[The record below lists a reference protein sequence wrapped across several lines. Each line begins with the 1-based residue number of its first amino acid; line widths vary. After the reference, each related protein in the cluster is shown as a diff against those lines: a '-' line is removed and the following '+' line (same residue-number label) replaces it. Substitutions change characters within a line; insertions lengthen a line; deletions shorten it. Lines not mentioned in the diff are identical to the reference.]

1 MGCTNSEEDQVK
13 PEKQEKPKFNRG
25 NKRRVTDSKN
35 KDIRKNYEF
44 ISMLGNGSFGK
55 VRLYRDKNYKEL
67 LFAIKTLKKE
77 GISNYH
83 FNLLKREVDILS
95 NMDHPYIVKYFGI
108 FEDDFFIHIVMEYLK
123 GQDLS
128 KIISLKNYNDFNEN
142 QMGQIIHQLLKALSF
157 IHSKNIIHRD
167 IKPENI
173 LFSDKRNIFSLKLID
188 FGLAAFSEQ
197 DKKIV
202 GTPSYMSPEMVDG
215 NGTYVSDI
223 WSVGV
228 VVYQMLT
235 GKLPFEKNDDEE
247 NTNELLYQRIKK
259 EEYNKERLQKIDC
272 SEDVID
278 FIDKA
283 LKKDVK
289 SRMTVEE
296 ALNHPWIK
304 KFNINSLDPS
314 LINEDSIQ
322 LFLNFSNKPALQKE
336 IYYFLAKIS
345 NENDIAIYKNIF
357 NFFDVNNKGSL
368 SKNDLKEGLAKNKI
382 NIDEETLGIIFDGLD
397 FHNNGKIYYSE
408 FLAAM
413 VSSKDFNKE
422 EKIISVF
429 NLLKENE
436 QNNNYI
442 TYDSLENAAKALNLN
457 INKERLQHCFKK
469 LNGHISLEKF
479 QKIILDDNS
488 EEKASEN
495 INFMPTISNGCKSKR
510 NSLFVRKKTH

>member
-1 MGCTNSEEDQVK
+1 MGCTNSEEDHDKSQIRR
-13 PEKQEKPKFNRG
+13 Q
-25 NKRRVTDSKN
+25 NKRRVTESKN

-77 GISNYH
+77 GITSYH
-83 FNLLKREVDILS
+83 FSLLKQEVDILS
-95 NMDHPYIVKYFGI
+95 NMDHPNIVKYFGI
-108 FEDDFFIHIVMEYLK
+108 FEDDYFIHIVMEYLK

-128 KIISLKNYNDFNEN
+128 KIISLKNYTDFNEN

-188 FGLAAFSEQ
+188 FGLATFQEQ
-197 DKKIV
+197 EKKTA
-202 GTPSYMSPEMVDG
+202 GTPMYMSPEMVDG
-215 NGTYVSDI
+215 KGTYVSDI

-228 VVYQMLT
+228 VVYQMVT
-235 GKLPFEKNDDEE
+235 GKLPFDGGENDENQILYEHIKND
-247 NTNELLYQRIKK
+247 
-259 EEYNKERLQKIDC
+259 EYNKEKLNNVEC
-272 SEDVID
+272 SDDVKD

-283 LKKDVK
+283 LQKDIKK
-289 SRMTVEE
+289 RMTVQE

-304 KFNINSLDPS
+304 KFNVNSLDPS
-314 LINEDSIQ
+314 LLNENTIQ
-322 LFLNFSNKPALQKE
+322 LLLNFSKKPALQKE

-357 NFFDVNNKGSL
+357 NFFDMNNKGGL
-368 SKNDLKEGLAKNKI
+368 SKNDLKEGLEKNKI
-382 NIDEETLGIIFDGLD
+382 DIDEDTLDIIFDGLD

-457 INKERLQHCFKK
+457 INKERIKHCFKR
-469 LNGHISLEKF
+469 LNESINLEKF
-479 QKIILDDNS
+479 QKIILDEVS
-488 EEKASEN
+488 EGQMEEN
-495 INFMPTISNGCKSKR
+495 INYMPTISIGCKPKKN
-510 NSLFVRKKTH
+510 NSVLTRKKTNQM

>member
-1 MGCTNSEEDQVK
+1 MGCTNSEEDHDKSQIRR
-13 PEKQEKPKFNRG
+13 Q
-25 NKRRVTDSKN
+25 NKRRVTESKN

-77 GISNYH
+77 GITSYH
-83 FNLLKREVDILS
+83 FSLLKQEVDILS
-95 NMDHPYIVKYFGI
+95 NMDHPNIVKYFGI
-108 FEDDFFIHIVMEYLK
+108 FEDDYFIHIVMEYLK

-128 KIISLKNYNDFNEN
+128 KIISLKNYTDFNEN

-188 FGLAAFSEQ
+188 FGLATFQEQ
-197 DKKIV
+197 EKKTV
-202 GTPSYMSPEMVDG
+202 GTPMYMSPEMVDG
-215 NGTYVSDI
+215 KGTYVSDI

-228 VVYQMLT
+228 VVYQMVT
-235 GKLPFEKNDDEE
+235 GKLPFDGGENDENQILYEHIKND
-247 NTNELLYQRIKK
+247 
-259 EEYNKERLQKIDC
+259 EYNKEKLNNVEC
-272 SEDVID
+272 SDDVKD

-283 LKKDVK
+283 LQKDIKK
-289 SRMTVEE
+289 RMTVQE

-304 KFNINSLDPS
+304 KFNVNSLDPS
-314 LINEDSIQ
+314 LLNENTIQ
-322 LFLNFSNKPALQKE
+322 LLLNFSKKPALQKE

-357 NFFDVNNKGSL
+357 NFFDMNNKGGL
-368 SKNDLKEGLAKNKI
+368 SKNDLKEGLEKNKI
-382 NIDEETLGIIFDGLD
+382 DIDEDTLDIIFDGLD

-457 INKERLQHCFKK
+457 INKERIKHCFKR
-469 LNGHISLEKF
+469 LNESINLEKF
-479 QKIILDDNS
+479 QKIILDEVS
-488 EEKASEN
+488 EGQMEEN
-495 INFMPTISNGCKSKR
+495 INNMPTISNGCKPKKN
-510 NSLFVRKKTH
+510 NSVLTRKKTNQM

>member
-1 MGCTNSEEDQVK
+1 MGCTNSEEDHDKSQIRR
-13 PEKQEKPKFNRG
+13 Q
-25 NKRRVTDSKN
+25 NKRRVTESKN

-77 GISNYH
+77 GITSYH
-83 FNLLKREVDILS
+83 FSLLKQEVDILS
-95 NMDHPYIVKYFGI
+95 NMDHPNIVKYFGI
-108 FEDDFFIHIVMEYLK
+108 FEDDYFIHIVMEYLK

-128 KIISLKNYNDFNEN
+128 KIISLKNYTDFNEN

-188 FGLAAFSEQ
+188 FGLATFQEQ
-197 DKKIV
+197 EKKTA
-202 GTPSYMSPEMVDG
+202 GTPMYMSPEMVDG

-228 VVYQMLT
+228 VVYQMVT
-235 GKLPFEKNDDEE
+235 GKLPFDGGENDENQILYEHIKND
-247 NTNELLYQRIKK
+247 
-259 EEYNKERLQKIDC
+259 EYNKEKLNNVEC
-272 SEDVID
+272 SDDVKD

-283 LKKDVK
+283 LQKDIKK
-289 SRMTVEE
+289 RMTVQE

-304 KFNINSLDPS
+304 KFNVNSLDPS
-314 LINEDSIQ
+314 LLNENTIQ
-322 LFLNFSNKPALQKE
+322 LLLNFSKKPALQKE

-357 NFFDVNNKGSL
+357 NFFDMNNKGGL
-368 SKNDLKEGLAKNKI
+368 SKIDLKEGLEKNKI
-382 NIDEETLGIIFDGLD
+382 DIDEDTLDIIFDGLD
-397 FHNNGKIYYSE
+397 FHNKGKIYYSE

-457 INKERLQHCFKK
+457 INKERIKHCFKR
-469 LNGHISLEKF
+469 LNESINLEKF
-479 QKIILDDNS
+479 QKIILDEVS
-488 EEKASEN
+488 EGQMEEN
-495 INFMPTISNGCKSKR
+495 INNMPTISNGCKPKKN
-510 NSLFVRKKTH
+510 NSVLTRKKTNQM

>member
-1 MGCTNSEEDQVK
+1 MGCTNSEEDHDKSQIRR
-13 PEKQEKPKFNRG
+13 Q
-25 NKRRVTDSKN
+25 NKRRVTESKN

-77 GISNYH
+77 GITSYH
-83 FNLLKREVDILS
+83 FSLLKQEVDILS
-95 NMDHPYIVKYFGI
+95 NMDHPNIVKYFGI
-108 FEDDFFIHIVMEYLK
+108 FEDDYFIHIVMEYLK

-128 KIISLKNYNDFNEN
+128 KIISLKNYTDFNEN

-188 FGLAAFSEQ
+188 FGLATFQEQ
-197 DKKIV
+197 EKKTA
-202 GTPSYMSPEMVDG
+202 GTPMYMSPEMVDG
-215 NGTYVSDI
+215 KGTYVSDI

-228 VVYQMLT
+228 VVYQMVT
-235 GKLPFEKNDDEE
+235 GKLPFDGGENDENQILYEHIKND
-247 NTNELLYQRIKK
+247 
-259 EEYNKERLQKIDC
+259 EYNKEKLNNVEC
-272 SEDVID
+272 SDDVKD

-283 LKKDVK
+283 LQKDIKK
-289 SRMTVEE
+289 RMTVQE

-304 KFNINSLDPS
+304 KFNVNSLDPS
-314 LINEDSIQ
+314 LLNENTIQ
-322 LFLNFSNKPALQKE
+322 LLLNFSKKPALQKE

-357 NFFDVNNKGSL
+357 NFFDMNNKGGL
-368 SKNDLKEGLAKNKI
+368 SKNDLKEGLEKNKI
-382 NIDEETLGIIFDGLD
+382 DIDEDTLDIIFDGLD
-397 FHNNGKIYYSE
+397 FHNNRKIYYSE

-457 INKERLQHCFKK
+457 INKERIKHCFKR
-469 LNGHISLEKF
+469 LNESINLEKF
-479 QKIILDDNS
+479 QKIILDEVS
-488 EEKASEN
+488 EEQMEEN
-495 INFMPTISNGCKSKR
+495 INNMPTISNGCKPKKN
-510 NSLFVRKKTH
+510 NSVLTRKKTNQM

>member
-1 MGCTNSEEDQVK
+1 MGCTNSEEDHDKSQIRR
-13 PEKQEKPKFNRG
+13 Q
-25 NKRRVTDSKN
+25 NKRRVTESKN

-77 GISNYH
+77 GITSYH
-83 FNLLKREVDILS
+83 FSLLKQEVDILS
-95 NMDHPYIVKYFGI
+95 NMDHPNIVKYFGI
-108 FEDDFFIHIVMEYLK
+108 FEDDYFIHIVMEYLK

-128 KIISLKNYNDFNEN
+128 KIISLKNYTDFNEN

-173 LFSDKRNIFSLKLID
+173 LFSDKKNIFSLKLID
-188 FGLAAFSEQ
+188 FGLATFQEQ
-197 DKKIV
+197 EKKTA
-202 GTPSYMSPEMVDG
+202 GTPMYMSPEMVDG
-215 NGTYVSDI
+215 KGTYVSDI

-228 VVYQMLT
+228 VVYQMVT
-235 GKLPFEKNDDEE
+235 GKLPFDGGENDENQILYEHIKND
-247 NTNELLYQRIKK
+247 
-259 EEYNKERLQKIDC
+259 EYNKEKLNNVEC
-272 SEDVID
+272 SDDVKD

-283 LKKDVK
+283 LQKDIKK
-289 SRMTVEE
+289 RMTVQE

-304 KFNINSLDPS
+304 KFNVNSLDPS
-314 LINEDSIQ
+314 LLNENTIQ
-322 LFLNFSNKPALQKE
+322 LLLNFSKKPALQKE

-357 NFFDVNNKGSL
+357 NFFDMNNKGGL
-368 SKNDLKEGLAKNKI
+368 SKNDLKEGLEKNKI
-382 NIDEETLGIIFDGLD
+382 DIDEDTLDIIFDGLD

-457 INKERLQHCFKK
+457 INKERIKHCFKR
-469 LNGHISLEKF
+469 LNESINLEKF
-479 QKIILDDNS
+479 QKIILDEVS
-488 EEKASEN
+488 EGQMEEN
-495 INFMPTISNGCKSKR
+495 INNMPTISNGCKPKKN
-510 NSLFVRKKTH
+510 NSVLTRKKTNQM

>member
-1 MGCTNSEEDQVK
+1 MGCTTHEE
-13 PEKQEKPKFNRG
+13 EKPFKRSD
-25 NKRRVTDSKN
+25 KRRVTQSKN

-77 GISNYH
+77 GISSYH

-95 NMDHPYIVKYFGI
+95 NMDHPNIVKYLGI

-123 GQDLS
+123 GHDLF
-128 KIISLKNYNDFNEN
+128 KIISLKNYTDFSEN

-188 FGLAAFSEQ
+188 FGLATFSEQ
-197 DKKIV
+197 EKKTV
-202 GTPSYMSPEMVDG
+202 GTPMYMAPEMIDG

-228 VVYQMLT
+228 IVYQMLT
-235 GKLPFEKNDDEE
+235 GKLPFESDEAE
-247 NTNELLYQRIKK
+247 DNNKLLYERIKNEK
-259 EEYNKERLQKIDC
+259 YNLDYLKDVEC
-272 SEDVID
+272 SDDVKD
-278 FIDKA
+278 FIDKT
-283 LKKDVK
+283 LEKNIKL
-289 SRMTVEE
+289 RLTVDQ

-304 KFNINSLDPS
+304 KYRVNSLDPS
-314 LINEDSIQ
+314 LINDDSIQ
-322 LFLNFSNKPALQKE
+322 LFINFSKKPTLQKE

-345 NENDIAIYKNIF
+345 NESDIAIYKNIF
-357 NFFDVNNKGSL
+357 NFFDMNNKGAL
-368 SKNDLKEGLAKNKI
+368 SKEDLKMGLEKNKI
-382 NIDEETLGIIFDGLD
+382 EIDEDTLDIIFNGLD
-397 FHNNGKIYYSE
+397 FHNNGIISYSE
-408 FLAAM
+408 FLSVM

-422 EKIISVF
+422 EKIKSVF

-442 TYDSLENAAKALNLN
+442 TFDSLENAAKALNLN
-457 INKERLQHCFKK
+457 INKEKIKNGFKK
-469 LNGHISLEKF
+469 VNGYINLEKLE
-479 QKIILDDNS
+479 KLILDENTEDINS
-488 EEKASEN
+488 NNSKFMSKKS
-495 INFMPTISNGCKSKR
+495 INKIKR
-510 NSLFVRKKTH
+510 NSTFSRKKSTQI

>member
-1 MGCTNSEEDQVK
+1 MGCTNSEEEKDK
-13 PEKQEKPKFNRG
+13 PNFKRQ
-25 NKRRVTDSKN
+25 NKRRVTESKN

-44 ISMLGNGSFGK
+44 ISMLGNGTFGK

-77 GISNYH
+77 GISSYQ

-108 FEDDFFIHIVMEYLK
+108 FEDEHFIHIVMEYLK
-123 GQDLS
+123 GHDLS
-128 KIISLKNYNDFNEN
+128 KIISLKDYNDFNEN

-188 FGLAAFSEQ
+188 FGLATFSEQ
-197 DKKIV
+197 EKKIV
-202 GTPSYMSPEMVDG
+202 GTPMYMSPEMIDG

-228 VVYQMLT
+228 VVYQMIT
-235 GKLPFEKNDDEE
+235 GKLPFDGGEGDD
-247 NTNELLYQRIKK
+247 NQILYEHIKTK
-259 EEYNKERLQKIDC
+259 EYNKEKLNNVKC
-272 SEDVID
+272 SEDVMD

-283 LKKDVK
+283 LQKDIKK
-289 SRMTVEE
+289 RMTVEE

-314 LINEDSIQ
+314 LINNDSIQ
-322 LFLNFSNKPALQKE
+322 LFLNFSKKPALQKE

-357 NFFDVNNKGSL
+357 NFFDMNNKGAL
-368 SKNDLKEGLAKNKI
+368 SKEDLKEGLEKNKI
-382 NIDEETLGIIFDGLD
+382 KIDEETLDIIFDGLD
-397 FHNNGKIYYSE
+397 FHNSGKIYYSE

-429 NLLKENE
+429 NLLRENE
-436 QNNNYI
+436 QNDNYI

-457 INKERLQHCFKK
+457 INKERIKHCFKK
-469 LNGHISLEKF
+469 LNGYISLEKF
-479 QKIILDDNS
+479 QILILDDNS
-488 EEKASEN
+488 EEKMSDI
-495 INFMPTISNGCKSKR
+495 INYMPTISNGDKLKK
-510 NSLFVRKKTH
+510 NHTLTRKKTS

>member
-1 MGCTNSEEDQVK
+1 MGCTNSEEEKDK
-13 PEKQEKPKFNRG
+13 PNFKRQK
-25 NKRRVTDSKN
+25 KRRVTESKN

-44 ISMLGNGSFGK
+44 ISMLGNGTFGK

-77 GISNYH
+77 GISSYQ

-108 FEDDFFIHIVMEYLK
+108 FEDEHFIHIVMEYLK
-123 GQDLS
+123 GHDLS
-128 KIISLKNYNDFNEN
+128 KIISLKDYNDFNEN

-188 FGLAAFSEQ
+188 FGLATFSEEE
-197 DKKIV
+197 KKIV
-202 GTPSYMSPEMVDG
+202 GTPMYMSPEMIDG

-228 VVYQMLT
+228 VVYQMIT
-235 GKLPFEKNDDEE
+235 GKLPFDGGEGDD
-247 NTNELLYQRIKK
+247 NQILYEHIKTK
-259 EEYNKERLQKIDC
+259 EYNKEKLNNVKC
-272 SEDVID
+272 SEDVKD

-283 LKKDVK
+283 LQKDIKK
-289 SRMTVEE
+289 RMNVEE

-314 LINEDSIQ
+314 LINNDSIQ
-322 LFLNFSNKPALQKE
+322 LFLNFSKKPALQKE

-357 NFFDVNNKGSL
+357 NFFDMNNTGAL
-368 SKNDLKEGLAKNKI
+368 SKEDLKEGLEKNKI
-382 NIDEETLGIIFDGLD
+382 KIDEETLDIIFDGLD
-397 FHNNGKIYYSE
+397 FHNSGKIYYSE

-429 NLLKENE
+429 NLLRENE
-436 QNNNYI
+436 QNDNYI

-457 INKERLQHCFKK
+457 INKERIKHCFKK
-469 LNGHISLEKF
+469 LNGYISLEKF
-479 QKIILDDNS
+479 KKLILDDNS
-488 EEKASEN
+488 EEKMSDS
-495 INFMPTISNGCKSKR
+495 INYMPTISNGDKLKK
-510 NSLFVRKKTH
+510 NHTLTRKKTS

>member
-1 MGCTNSEEDQVK
+1 MGCTNSEEDHDKSQIRR
-13 PEKQEKPKFNRG
+13 Q
-25 NKRRVTDSKN
+25 NKRRVTESKN

-77 GISNYH
+77 GITSYH
-83 FNLLKREVDILS
+83 FSLLKQEVDILS
-95 NMDHPYIVKYFGI
+95 NMDHPNIVKYFGI
-108 FEDDFFIHIVMEYLK
+108 FEDDYFIHIVMEYLK

-128 KIISLKNYNDFNEN
+128 KIISLKNYTDFNEN

-188 FGLAAFSEQ
+188 FGLATFQEQ
-197 DKKIV
+197 EKKTA
-202 GTPSYMSPEMVDG
+202 GTPMYMSPEMVDG
-215 NGTYVSDI
+215 KGTYVSDI

-228 VVYQMLT
+228 VVYQMVT
-235 GKLPFEKNDDEE
+235 GKLPFDGGENDENQILYEHIKND
-247 NTNELLYQRIKK
+247 
-259 EEYNKERLQKIDC
+259 EYNKEKLNNVEC
-272 SEDVID
+272 SDDVKD

-283 LKKDVK
+283 LQKDIKK
-289 SRMTVEE
+289 RMTVQE

-304 KFNINSLDPS
+304 KFNVNSLDPS
-314 LINEDSIQ
+314 LLNENTIQ
-322 LFLNFSNKPALQKE
+322 LLLNFSKKPALQKE

-345 NENDIAIYKNIF
+345 NENDIAIYKSIF
-357 NFFDVNNKGSL
+357 NFFDMNNKGGL
-368 SKNDLKEGLAKNKI
+368 SKNDLKEGLEKNKI
-382 NIDEETLGIIFDGLD
+382 DIDEDTLDIIFDGLD

-457 INKERLQHCFKK
+457 INKERIKHCFKR
-469 LNGHISLEKF
+469 LNESINLEKF
-479 QKIILDDNS
+479 QKIILDEVS
-488 EEKASEN
+488 EGQMEEN
-495 INFMPTISNGCKSKR
+495 INNMPTISNGCKPKKN
-510 NSLFVRKKTH
+510 NSVLTRKKTNQM

>member
-1 MGCTNSEEDQVK
+1 MGCTNSEEDHDKSQIRR
-13 PEKQEKPKFNRG
+13 Q
-25 NKRRVTDSKN
+25 NKRRVTESKN

-77 GISNYH
+77 GITSYH
-83 FNLLKREVDILS
+83 FSLLKQEVDILS
-95 NMDHPYIVKYFGI
+95 NMDHPNIVKYFGI
-108 FEDDFFIHIVMEYLK
+108 FEDDDFIHIVMEYLK

-128 KIISLKNYNDFNEN
+128 KIISLKNYTDFNEN

-188 FGLAAFSEQ
+188 FGLATFQEQ
-197 DKKIV
+197 EKKTA
-202 GTPSYMSPEMVDG
+202 GTPMYMSPEMVDG
-215 NGTYVSDI
+215 KGTYVSDI

-228 VVYQMLT
+228 VVYQMVT
-235 GKLPFEKNDDEE
+235 GKLPFDGGENDENQILYEHIKND
-247 NTNELLYQRIKK
+247 
-259 EEYNKERLQKIDC
+259 EYNKEKLNNVEC
-272 SEDVID
+272 SDDVKD

-283 LKKDVK
+283 LQKDIKK
-289 SRMTVEE
+289 RMTVQE

-304 KFNINSLDPS
+304 KFNVNSLDPS
-314 LINEDSIQ
+314 LLNENTIQ
-322 LFLNFSNKPALQKE
+322 LLLNFSKKPALQKE

-357 NFFDVNNKGSL
+357 NFFDMNNKGGL
-368 SKNDLKEGLAKNKI
+368 SKNDLKEGLEKNKI
-382 NIDEETLGIIFDGLD
+382 DIDEDTLDIIFDGLD

-457 INKERLQHCFKK
+457 INKERIKHCFKR
-469 LNGHISLEKF
+469 LNESINLEKF
-479 QKIILDDNS
+479 QKIILDEVS
-488 EEKASEN
+488 EGQMEEN
-495 INFMPTISNGCKSKR
+495 INNMPTISNGCKPKKN
-510 NSLFVRKKTH
+510 NSVLTRKKTNQM

>member
-1 MGCTNSEEDQVK
+1 MGCTNSEEEKDK
-13 PEKQEKPKFNRG
+13 PNFKRQ
-25 NKRRVTDSKN
+25 NKRRVTESKN

-44 ISMLGNGSFGK
+44 ISMLGNGTFGK

-77 GISNYH
+77 GISSYQ

-108 FEDDFFIHIVMEYLK
+108 FEDEHFIHIVMEYLK
-123 GQDLS
+123 GHDLS
-128 KIISLKNYNDFNEN
+128 KIISLKDYNDFNEN

-188 FGLAAFSEQ
+188 FGLATFSEQ
-197 DKKIV
+197 EKKIV
-202 GTPSYMSPEMVDG
+202 GTPMYMSPEMIDG

-228 VVYQMLT
+228 VVYQMIT
-235 GKLPFEKNDDEE
+235 GKLPFDGGEGDD
-247 NTNELLYQRIKK
+247 NQILYEHIKTK
-259 EEYNKERLQKIDC
+259 EYNKEKLNNVKC
-272 SEDVID
+272 SEDVKD

-283 LKKDVK
+283 LQKDIKK
-289 SRMTVEE
+289 RMNVEE

-314 LINEDSIQ
+314 LINNDSIQ
-322 LFLNFSNKPALQKE
+322 LFLNFSKKPALQKE

-357 NFFDVNNKGSL
+357 NFFDMNNTGAL
-368 SKNDLKEGLAKNKI
+368 SKEDLKEGLEKNKI
-382 NIDEETLGIIFDGLD
+382 KIDEETLDIIFDGLD
-397 FHNNGKIYYSE
+397 FHNSGKIYYSE

-429 NLLKENE
+429 NLLRENE
-436 QNNNYI
+436 QNDNYI

-457 INKERLQHCFKK
+457 INKERIKHCFKK
-469 LNGHISLEKF
+469 LNGYISLEKF
-479 QKIILDDNS
+479 KKLILDDNS
-488 EEKASEN
+488 EEKMSDS
-495 INFMPTISNGCKSKR
+495 INYMPTISNGDKLKK
-510 NSLFVRKKTH
+510 NHTLTRKKTS

>member
-1 MGCTNSEEDQVK
+1 MGCTNSEEDHDKSQIRR
-13 PEKQEKPKFNRG
+13 Q
-25 NKRRVTDSKN
+25 NKRRVTESKN

-77 GISNYH
+77 GITSYH
-83 FNLLKREVDILS
+83 FSLLKQEVDILS
-95 NMDHPYIVKYFGI
+95 NMDHPNIVKYFGI
-108 FEDDFFIHIVMEYLK
+108 FEDDYFIHIVMEYLK

-128 KIISLKNYNDFNEN
+128 KIISLKNYTDFNEN

-188 FGLAAFSEQ
+188 FGLATFQEQ
-197 DKKIV
+197 EKKKA
-202 GTPSYMSPEMVDG
+202 GTPMYMSPEMVDG

-228 VVYQMLT
+228 VVYQMVT
-235 GKLPFEKNDDEE
+235 GKLPFDGGENDENQILYEHIKND
-247 NTNELLYQRIKK
+247 
-259 EEYNKERLQKIDC
+259 EYNKEKLNNVEC
-272 SEDVID
+272 SEDVKD

-283 LKKDVK
+283 LQKDIKK
-289 SRMTVEE
+289 RMTVQE

-304 KFNINSLDPS
+304 KFNVNSLDPS
-314 LINEDSIQ
+314 LLNENTIQ
-322 LFLNFSNKPALQKE
+322 LLLNFSKKPALQKE

-357 NFFDVNNKGSL
+357 NFFDMNNKGGL
-368 SKNDLKEGLAKNKI
+368 SKNDLKEGLEKNKI
-382 NIDEETLGIIFDGLD
+382 DIDEDTLDIIFDGLD

-457 INKERLQHCFKK
+457 INKERIKHCFKR
-469 LNGHISLEKF
+469 LNESINLEKF
-479 QKIILDDNS
+479 QKIILDEVS
-488 EEKASEN
+488 EGQMEEN
-495 INFMPTISNGCKSKR
+495 INNMPTISNGCKPKKN
-510 NSLFVRKKTH
+510 NSVLTRKKTNQM

>member
-1 MGCTNSEEDQVK
+1 MGCTNSEEDHDKSQIRR
-13 PEKQEKPKFNRG
+13 Q
-25 NKRRVTDSKN
+25 NKRRVTESKN

-77 GISNYH
+77 GITSYH
-83 FNLLKREVDILS
+83 FSLLKQEVDILS
-95 NMDHPYIVKYFGI
+95 NMDHPNIVKYFGI
-108 FEDDFFIHIVMEYLK
+108 FEDDYFIHIVMEYLK

-128 KIISLKNYNDFNEN
+128 KIISLKNYTDFNEN

-188 FGLAAFSEQ
+188 FGLATFQEQ
-197 DKKIV
+197 EKKTA
-202 GTPSYMSPEMVDG
+202 GTPMYMSPEMVDG

-228 VVYQMLT
+228 VVYQMVT
-235 GKLPFEKNDDEE
+235 GKLPFDGGENDENQILYEHIKND
-247 NTNELLYQRIKK
+247 
-259 EEYNKERLQKIDC
+259 EYNKEKLNNVEC
-272 SEDVID
+272 SEDVKD

-283 LKKDVK
+283 LQKDIKK
-289 SRMTVEE
+289 RMTVQE

-304 KFNINSLDPS
+304 KFNVNSLDSS
-314 LINEDSIQ
+314 LLNENTIQ
-322 LFLNFSNKPALQKE
+322 LLLNFSKKPALQKE

-357 NFFDVNNKGSL
+357 NFFDMNNKGGL
-368 SKNDLKEGLAKNKI
+368 SKNDLKEGLEKNKI
-382 NIDEETLGIIFDGLD
+382 DIDEDTLDIIFDGLD

-457 INKERLQHCFKK
+457 INKERIKHCFKR
-469 LNGHISLEKF
+469 LNESINLEKF
-479 QKIILDDNS
+479 QKIILDEVS
-488 EEKASEN
+488 EGQMEEN
-495 INFMPTISNGCKSKR
+495 INNMPTISNGCKPKKN
-510 NSLFVRKKTH
+510 NSVLTRKKTNQM

>member
-1 MGCTNSEEDQVK
+1 MGCTNSEEDHDKSQIRR
-13 PEKQEKPKFNRG
+13 Q
-25 NKRRVTDSKN
+25 NKRRVTESKN

-77 GISNYH
+77 GITSYH
-83 FNLLKREVDILS
+83 FSLLKQEVDILS
-95 NMDHPYIVKYFGI
+95 NMDHPNIVKYFGI
-108 FEDDFFIHIVMEYLK
+108 FEDDYFIHIVMEYLK

-128 KIISLKNYNDFNEN
+128 KIISLKNYTDFNEN

-188 FGLAAFSEQ
+188 FGLATFQEQ
-197 DKKIV
+197 EKKTA
-202 GTPSYMSPEMVDG
+202 GTPMYMSPEMVDG

-228 VVYQMLT
+228 VVYQMVT
-235 GKLPFEKNDDEE
+235 GKLPFDGGENDENQILYEHIKND
-247 NTNELLYQRIKK
+247 
-259 EEYNKERLQKIDC
+259 EYNKEKLNNVEC
-272 SEDVID
+272 SDDVKD

-283 LKKDVK
+283 LQKDIKK
-289 SRMTVEE
+289 RMTVQE

-304 KFNINSLDPS
+304 KFNVNSLDPS
-314 LINEDSIQ
+314 LLNENTIQ
-322 LFLNFSNKPALQKE
+322 LLLNFSKKPALQKE

-357 NFFDVNNKGSL
+357 NFFDMNNKGGL
-368 SKNDLKEGLAKNKI
+368 SKNDLKEGLEKNKI
-382 NIDEETLGIIFDGLD
+382 DIDEDTLDIIFDGLD

-457 INKERLQHCFKK
+457 INKERIKHCFKR
-469 LNGHISLEKF
+469 LNESINLEKF
-479 QKIILDDNS
+479 QKIILDEVS
-488 EEKASEN
+488 EEQMEEN
-495 INFMPTISNGCKSKR
+495 INNMPTISNGCKPKKN
-510 NSLFVRKKTH
+510 NSVLTRKKTNQM

>member
-1 MGCTNSEEDQVK
+1 MGCTNSEEDHDKSQIRR
-13 PEKQEKPKFNRG
+13 Q
-25 NKRRVTDSKN
+25 NKRRVTESKN

-77 GISNYH
+77 GITSYH
-83 FNLLKREVDILS
+83 FSLLKQEVDILS
-95 NMDHPYIVKYFGI
+95 NMDHPNIVKYFGI
-108 FEDDFFIHIVMEYLK
+108 FEDDYFIHIVMEYLK

-128 KIISLKNYNDFNEN
+128 KIISLKNYTDFNEN

-188 FGLAAFSEQ
+188 FGLATFQEQ
-197 DKKIV
+197 EKKTA
-202 GTPSYMSPEMVDG
+202 GTPMYMSPEMVDG

-228 VVYQMLT
+228 VVYQMVT
-235 GKLPFEKNDDEE
+235 GKLPFDGGENDENQILYEHIKND
-247 NTNELLYQRIKK
+247 
-259 EEYNKERLQKIDC
+259 EYNKEKLNNVEC
-272 SEDVID
+272 SDDVKD

-283 LKKDVK
+283 LQKDIKK
-289 SRMTVEE
+289 RMTVQE

-304 KFNINSLDPS
+304 KFNVNSLDPS
-314 LINEDSIQ
+314 LLNENTIQ
-322 LFLNFSNKPALQKE
+322 LLLNFSKKPALQKE

-345 NENDIAIYKNIF
+345 NENDIAIYKNIY
-357 NFFDVNNKGSL
+357 NFFDMNNKGGL
-368 SKNDLKEGLAKNKI
+368 SKNDLKEGLEKNKI
-382 NIDEETLGIIFDGLD
+382 DIDEDTLDIIFDGLD

-457 INKERLQHCFKK
+457 INKERIKHCFKR
-469 LNGHISLEKF
+469 LNESINLEKF
-479 QKIILDDNS
+479 QKIILDEVS
-488 EEKASEN
+488 EGQMEEN
-495 INFMPTISNGCKSKR
+495 INNMPTISNGCKPKKN
-510 NSLFVRKKTH
+510 NSVLTRKKTNQM

>member
-1 MGCTNSEEDQVK
+1 MGCTNSEEDHDKSQIRR
-13 PEKQEKPKFNRG
+13 Q
-25 NKRRVTDSKN
+25 NKRRVTESKN

-77 GISNYH
+77 GITSYH
-83 FNLLKREVDILS
+83 FSLLKQEVDILS
-95 NMDHPYIVKYFGI
+95 NMDHPNIVKYFGI
-108 FEDDFFIHIVMEYLK
+108 FEDDYFIHIVMEYLK

-128 KIISLKNYNDFNEN
+128 KIISLKNYTDFNEN

-188 FGLAAFSEQ
+188 FGLATFQEQ
-197 DKKIV
+197 EKKTA
-202 GTPSYMSPEMVDG
+202 GTPMYMSPEMVEG

-228 VVYQMLT
+228 VVYQMVT
-235 GKLPFEKNDDEE
+235 GKLPFDGGENDENQILYEHIKND
-247 NTNELLYQRIKK
+247 
-259 EEYNKERLQKIDC
+259 EYNKEKLNNVEC
-272 SEDVID
+272 SDDVKD

-283 LKKDVK
+283 LQKDIKK
-289 SRMTVEE
+289 RMTVQE

-304 KFNINSLDPS
+304 KFNVNSLDPS
-314 LINEDSIQ
+314 LLNENTIQ
-322 LFLNFSNKPALQKE
+322 LLLNFSKKPALQKE

-357 NFFDVNNKGSL
+357 NFFDMNNKGGL
-368 SKNDLKEGLAKNKI
+368 SKNDLKEGLEKNKI
-382 NIDEETLGIIFDGLD
+382 DIDEDTLDIIFDGLD

-457 INKERLQHCFKK
+457 INKERIKHCFKR
-469 LNGHISLEKF
+469 LNESINLEKF
-479 QKIILDDNS
+479 QKIILDEVS
-488 EEKASEN
+488 EEQMEEN
-495 INFMPTISNGCKSKR
+495 INNMPTISNGCKPKKN
-510 NSLFVRKKTH
+510 NSVLTRKKTNQM

>member
-1 MGCTNSEEDQVK
+1 MGCTNSEEDHDKSQIRR
-13 PEKQEKPKFNRG
+13 Q
-25 NKRRVTDSKN
+25 NKRRVTESKN

-77 GISNYH
+77 GITSYH
-83 FNLLKREVDILS
+83 FSLLKQEVDILS
-95 NMDHPYIVKYFGI
+95 NMDHPNIVKYFGI
-108 FEDDFFIHIVMEYLK
+108 FEDDYFIHIVMEYLK

-128 KIISLKNYNDFNEN
+128 KIISLKNYTDFNEN

-188 FGLAAFSEQ
+188 FGLATFQEQ
-197 DKKIV
+197 EKKTA
-202 GTPSYMSPEMVDG
+202 GTPMYMSPEMVDG
-215 NGTYVSDI
+215 KGTYVSDI

-228 VVYQMLT
+228 VVYQMVT
-235 GKLPFEKNDDEE
+235 GKLPFDGGENDENQILYGHIKND
-247 NTNELLYQRIKK
+247 
-259 EEYNKERLQKIDC
+259 EYNKEKLNNVEC
-272 SEDVID
+272 SDDVKD

-283 LKKDVK
+283 LQKDIKK
-289 SRMTVEE
+289 RMTVQE

-304 KFNINSLDPS
+304 KFNVNSLDPS
-314 LINEDSIQ
+314 LLNENTIQ
-322 LFLNFSNKPALQKE
+322 LLLNFSKKPALQKE

-357 NFFDVNNKGSL
+357 NFFDMNNKGGL
-368 SKNDLKEGLAKNKI
+368 SKNDLKEGLEKNKI
-382 NIDEETLGIIFDGLD
+382 DIDEDTLDIIFDGLD

-457 INKERLQHCFKK
+457 INKERIKHCFKR
-469 LNGHISLEKF
+469 LNESINLEKF
-479 QKIILDDNS
+479 QKIILDEVS
-488 EEKASEN
+488 EGQMEEN
-495 INFMPTISNGCKSKR
+495 INNMPTISNGCKPKKN
-510 NSLFVRKKTH
+510 NSVLTRKKTNQM